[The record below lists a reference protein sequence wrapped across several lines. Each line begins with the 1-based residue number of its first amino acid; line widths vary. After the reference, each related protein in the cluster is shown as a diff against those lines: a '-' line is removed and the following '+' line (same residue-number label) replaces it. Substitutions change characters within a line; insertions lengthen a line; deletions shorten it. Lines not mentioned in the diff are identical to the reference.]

1 MLKKLLAVILLA
13 IVYFKVT
20 LAYPISLNTSFI
32 PVNLLDSFLI
42 IFIITLKL
50 KKYLKDQYGI
60 D

>member
-20 LAYPISLNTSFI
+20 LAYPIILNTSFI
-32 PVNLLDSFLI
+32 LFNLLDSFLI
-42 IFIITLKL
+42 IFIIILKV
-50 KKYLKDQYGI
+50 KKYLKDQFGI